1 MKKESMRTVLFYLFI
16 AIFATTA
23 IAAIV
28 GIILVFSAPDNA
40 GLSNQKINLVW
51 ALVSAVIIEVVA
63 FVIMLAKD
71 LFGLSGE
78 KEAVNTGQRVLEMID
93 SLVTYGKITK
103 SEADQIK
110 DTYKDILPKNT
121 GVSR

>member
-1 MKKESMRTVLFYLFI
+1 MRTVLFYLFI